1 MSLEVETERIEIT
14 GLPPGTLGA
23 LEELGRDIGKS
34 AEEFARMVLEAKLL
48 ALKPFREILAPLRQG
63 FRESGMTEDELD
75 AFVEEARIDFH
86 RERPTDDE

>member
-48 ALKPFREILAPLRQG
+48 ALKPFREILAPFRQG

-75 AFVEEARIDFH
+75 ALVEQARIDFH